1 MLQTFLEL
9 YFFVCC
15 TKLKR
20 HLHIPPLRMRDVYSW
35 RFYSVHL
42 QTTKADDMCQRAMVA
57 KLFSQIILRITMYVP
72 ESLSPQWY
80 LSYGG
85 GIRLIPGV
93 CGVFKNGSVER
104 LDYFRPL
111 SPCTPE
117 TSTLIS
123 AIHHVL
129 LGISK

>member
-9 YFFVCC
+9 YFFLCC

-35 RFYSVHL
+35 CFYSVHL
-42 QTTKADDMCQRAMVA
+42 QTTKADDVCQRAMVA
-57 KLFSQIILRITMYVP
+57 KLFSQIIERITKYVP
-72 ESLSPQWY
+72 ERQWF
-80 LSYGG
+80 LSYDGR
-85 GIRLIPGV
+85 IRLIPGV

-117 TSTLIS
+117 TSILIS
-123 AIHHVL
+123 VIPHVL